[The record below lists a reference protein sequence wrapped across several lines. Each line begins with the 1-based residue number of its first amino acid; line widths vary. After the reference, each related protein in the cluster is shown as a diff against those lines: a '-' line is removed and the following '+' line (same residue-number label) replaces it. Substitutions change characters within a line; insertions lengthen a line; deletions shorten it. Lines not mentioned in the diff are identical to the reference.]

1 MPLAHDIRERARART
16 SPSGTELGGS
26 TKLWRRQHLV
36 RVGGLVSGSVRVRV
50 RVGFG
55 PAAVRMTPWID
66 RAGLLFTS
74 RSVHPM
80 IWQVSS
86 DPDWF
91 GRLLLTRVLRMAGPG
106 RAATGSPACAAAASV
121 DVCLPPPY
129 TGSAFGVR
137 RVPLR
142 AATAP
147 GKDTPKGTGSCSAA
161 CTVAAAA
168 CCTVQALCH
177 NGNAL
182 TPGRIGNGVT
192 VVNPRD
198 KALAALISLRVGLM
212 APRAACGPHAIQ
224 VPMDLAPP

>member
-1 MPLAHDIRERARART
+1 M
-16 SPSGTELGGS
+16 
-26 TKLWRRQHLV
+26 
-36 RVGGLVSGSVRVRV
+36 SGSVVRV

-86 DPDWF
+86 DPDWL

-147 GKDTPKGTGSCSAA
+147 GKDTPKGTGS
-161 CTVAAAA
+161 
-168 CCTVQALCH
+168 TVQALCH

-182 TPGRIGNGVT
+182 TPGRIGNVGHGRKP
-192 VVNPRD
+192 PRQG
-198 KALAALISLRVGLM
+198 IG
-212 APRAACGPHAIQ
+212 GPHFLESWVDGTACRLRSACDPGTNGSRTTVIQ
-224 VPMDLAPP
+224 VQWTNGRPLTRPSHRGRI